1 MKRATKSS
9 PLAKIEVSISIH
21 ALVKRATDRC
31 CNRYGDWHDFNPRP
45 REEGDEKK
53 PLKDVTQ
60 AISIHALVKR
70 ATQSNRILK
79 TLQPLF
85 QSTPS
90 WRGRQ
95 YTQSGWC
102 AADYFNPR
110 PREEGDSTWNKNG
123 VYHGKFQSTPSWRG
137 RLFKDPLP
145 YLNGD
150 ISIHAL
156 VKRATEYVLRL
167 KHSLII
173 SIHALVKRATSK

>member
-1 MKRATKSS
+1 MINIFQSTPSWRGRRFAIGSF
-9 PLAKIEVSISIH
+9 LDNGNISIH
-21 ALVKRATDRC
+21 ALVKRATIASLRLLSLPQ
-31 CNRYGDWHDFNPRP
+31 YFNPRP

-95 YTQSGWC
+95 YTQ
-102 AADYFNPR
+102 
-110 PREEGDSTWNKNG
+110 
-123 VYHGKFQSTPSWRG
+123 
-137 RLFKDPLP
+137 
-145 YLNGD
+145 
-150 ISIHAL
+150 
-156 VKRATEYVLRL
+156 
-167 KHSLII
+167 
-173 SIHALVKRATSK
+173 